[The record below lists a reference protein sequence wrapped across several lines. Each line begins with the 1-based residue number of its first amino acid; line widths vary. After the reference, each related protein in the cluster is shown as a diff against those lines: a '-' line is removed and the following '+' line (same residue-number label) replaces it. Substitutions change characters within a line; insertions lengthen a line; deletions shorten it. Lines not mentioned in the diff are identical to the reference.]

1 MTTPCPT
8 PPGCA
13 WTRRKMNGITV
24 DICIRCGQAR
34 MDKGTLS
41 RLAGIS
47 PVSDA
52 GAEPSSSG
60 PQHRGMPS
68 LTDVNS
74 IIGHAPITQVEPT
87 HDILAPPLA
96 AQEPAPSA
104 PASEPSD
111 PDDLPDDSPETIV
124 DDSGAFRVAPAP
136 AQGVRPELATQ
147 ELLGPENMPTALTT
161 QTAGLP
167 SINDSYI
174 PTEEAPKPE
183 PIRFGA
189 PSEPAPRSE
198 AENTDLPAET
208 ELISPDSVPPT
219 YEGGLDPNHDIKPKR
234 SVPATAIFIGMI
246 TFAILIAIV
255 TISTLQKPDGPS
267 TTQPPLPEPE
277 PAEAPSPAPPE
288 ATTPSTPAEVD
299 PQPAPPVE
307 TTPAAAPLESQTPPD
322 PETEEDAVPEATAV
336 PPKAP
341 AKTKIKAKPTAGNY
355 QRNVDKGWDIVY
367 ASPAEAAKYFNAAL
381 EVDPLGVDALYGL
394 GFAEIQRGN
403 AEDGKRFMC
412 KAKRNAQKPALQAE
426 IQAVATEN
434 NITCD

>member
-52 GAEPSSSG
+52 DAEPSSSG

-68 LTDVNS
+68 LTDVDS

-87 HDILAPPLA
+87 HDILAPPRA
-96 AQEPAPSA
+96 SQEPAPSA
-104 PASEPSD
+104 PASE

-124 DDSGAFRVAPAP
+124 DDSAAFRVAPAP
-136 AQGVRPELATQ
+136 AQGVRPELAPR
-147 ELLGPENMPTALTT
+147 ELLAPENMPTALTT
-161 QTAGLP
+161 QTADLP

-183 PIRFGA
+183 PIRFAA

-198 AENTDLPAET
+198 AETTDLPAES
-208 ELISPDSVPPT
+208 ELISPDAVPPT
-219 YEGGLDPNHDIKPKR
+219 FAGGLDPNDDIKLKR

-246 TFAILIAIV
+246 TCAILIAIV
-255 TISTLQKPDGPS
+255 TITTYQQPDGP
-267 TTQPPLPEPE
+267 TNTEPPLDEPS
-277 PAEAPSPAPPE
+277 EAPSPAPPE
-288 ATTPSTPAEVD
+288 ATTPPTPAEAD
-299 PQPAPPVE
+299 PQPAPPDE
-307 TTPAAAPLESQTPPD
+307 ATPAAAPLEPQTPPN
-322 PETEEDAVPEATAV
+322 PEVELDAAPEPKAISA
-336 PPKAP
+336 PSKAP
-341 AKTKIKAKPTAGNY
+341 AKPKVKARPTAGNY

-367 ASPAEAAKYFNAAL
+367 AAPGEAAEYFNAAL

-394 GFAEIQRGN
+394 GFAEIQRGKP
-403 AEDGKRFMC
+403 EDGKRFMC
-412 KAKRNAQKPALQAE
+412 KAKRNAQNPALKAE
-426 IQAVATEN
+426 IQAIATEN